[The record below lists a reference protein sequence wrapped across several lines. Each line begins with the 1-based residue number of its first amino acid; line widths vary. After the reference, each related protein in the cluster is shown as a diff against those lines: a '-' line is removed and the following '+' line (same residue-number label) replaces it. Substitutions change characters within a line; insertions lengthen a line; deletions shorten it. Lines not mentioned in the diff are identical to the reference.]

1 MTETIICALITG
13 GLTLM
18 GVLIAN
24 GKQQAITDTKLDELT
39 REVREHN
46 SFAQR
51 VPVIEEQIKVINHRI
66 QDLNAMENIKK
77 RLGNLLAVKSLV
89 TITLTV
95 VFAVLALRE
104 SISGSEFLTIFT
116 VVIGF
121 YFGTQRVNEDK
132 NS

>member
-1 MTETIICALITG
+1 
-13 GLTLM
+13 
-18 GVLIAN
+18 
-24 GKQQAITDTKLDELT
+24 
-39 REVREHN
+39 
-46 SFAQR
+46 
-51 VPVIEEQIKVINHRI
+51 
-66 QDLNAMENIKK
+66 MENIKR

-89 TITLTV
+89 TIALTV

-132 NS
+132 NG

>member
-1 MTETIICALITG
+1 
-13 GLTLM
+13 
-18 GVLIAN
+18 
-24 GKQQAITDTKLDELT
+24 
-39 REVREHN
+39 
-46 SFAQR
+46 
-51 VPVIEEQIKVINHRI
+51 
-66 QDLNAMENIKK
+66 MENVKR
-77 RLGNLLAVKSLV
+77 RLGNLLSVKSLV

-104 SISGSEFLTIFT
+104 TISGSEFLTIFT

>member
-1 MTETIICALITG
+1 
-13 GLTLM
+13 
-18 GVLIAN
+18 
-24 GKQQAITDTKLDELT
+24 
-39 REVREHN
+39 
-46 SFAQR
+46 
-51 VPVIEEQIKVINHRI
+51 
-66 QDLNAMENIKK
+66 MENIKK

-121 YFGTQRVNEDK
+121 YFGTRRVNEDK